1 MISPRRATG
10 MVTYSRRPRSL
21 WSNLTSA
28 LMQPVVFYRAF
39 PVSRQWVWVA
49 AIILA
54 LNGFSAVNQPT
65 PSDNASPPVES
76 PPVFS
81 ESGEGRGV
89 PTGIEGS
96 GGGFVLPNDIGVP
109 TEAAP
114 APNVSRTVMTALLA
128 AGGVVLA
135 WFIQAVILSEVSLI
149 KGVRPS
155 LGRNLQIA
163 VWASVPLGLMLLI
176 QQIYFAAGG
185 EAGHMGLSLLLER
198 WGGFT
203 MLPTFSRAVLM
214 TLATNFT
221 LFWLWSL
228 VLLYF
233 GGRYVLN
240 GSPAAVLLIVVV
252 WVIISVLLP
261 ALTSPTLTS
270 GDTIIPEQLSQQ
282 FDVDRGMMP
291 PDRSFM
297 PGDSE
302 SMVPVETRE
311 VDSSEQPSSNSTDE
325 LGNAEQNIPEVKPT
339 VDESSVAPA
348 SEAPVRS
355 GVGG

>member
-10 MVTYSRRPRSL
+10 MVTYNRRPRSL
-21 WSNLTSA
+21 WSNLTSV

-39 PVSRQWVWVA
+39 PASRQWLSVA
-49 AIILA
+49 AVILA
-54 LNGFSAVNQPT
+54 LYGFSSVNQPT
-65 PSDNASPPVES
+65 LGDSAPPPVEVA
-76 PPVFS
+76 PVFS
-81 ESGEGRGV
+81 ESSGV
-89 PTGIEGS
+89 PPGIEGGS
-96 GGGFVLPNDIGVP
+96 GGFIPPTDVGIP
-109 TEAAP
+109 TETAP

-135 WFIQAVILSEVSLI
+135 WFIQALILSEVSLI
-149 KGVRPS
+149 NGVRPNF
-155 LGRNLQIA
+155 GRNLQIA
-163 VWASVPLGLMLLI
+163 VWATVPLGLMLLI

-185 EAGHMGLSLLLER
+185 EAGQMGLSLLLER
-198 WGGFT
+198 WAGFT
-203 MLPTFSRAVLM
+203 TLPAFSRAVLM

-228 VLLYF
+228 VLLYL

-240 GSPAAVLLIVVV
+240 GRRAAVLLVVVV

-261 ALTSPTLTS
+261 AFTSPTLTS
-270 GDTIIPEQLSQQ
+270 EDLVIPEQLEDQQ
-282 FDVDRGMMP
+282 FGADRDMMQ
-291 PDRSFM
+291 PDGSVM

-302 SMVPVETRE
+302 SISPVETRE
-311 VDSSEQPSSNSTDE
+311 VDTSERPSSRSTDE
-325 LGNAEQNIPEVKPT
+325 AADSEQTIPEVNPT
-339 VDESSVAPA
+339 VSESSDAPA